1 MPSFSSF
8 IAKKYFFSLGKLG
21 AIRLMSLAALV
32 GLALG
37 TAAMTV
43 VLSAF
48 AGLEDLILT
57 QFEDANATLKIES
70 ATGPFVELTSEDSLF
85 LSGLEANFE
94 ETSTMAIYEKRVLLT
109 YGENQ
114 HIAYLLGVPKEYAE
128 RHHLSEHLLTM
139 ADPGMDYGTYTLT
152 LGAGVA
158 YHLGLSST
166 NPPPIVSVY
175 LPKITSKTSVL
186 NLSDAI
192 DGQNAFATAI
202 HSVQPDYDQKYALA
216 PQGWFKDFTGAK
228 APSFIEIHTA
238 EERRVRKAIEAHFG
252 NRMTVA
258 NRLEQEATL
267 FKVMRSERM
276 VVVFI
281 LAFIVLLASF
291 GVVSALIIIALEKKD
306 DVHTLWAMG
315 ASEADL
321 RSIFF
326 KNGLLIV
333 ATGWLSGMVVGL
345 GIIALQHYVGIV
357 PLGTGYVQEYYPVS
371 LKWEHIALTS
381 AIVLGIGSSL
391 SAWATRRVIK

>member
-1 MPSFSSF
+1 
-8 IAKKYFFSLGKLG
+8 
-21 AIRLMSLAALV
+21 MSLAALV

-70 ATGPFVELTSEDSLF
+70 ATGPYVELTSEDSLF
-85 LSGLEANFE
+85 LSGLEANYE
-94 ETSTMAIYEKRVLLT
+94 ETSTMAVYEKRVLLT

-175 LPKITSKTSVL
+175 LPKITSKTNVL

-192 DGQNAFATAI
+192 EGQNAFATAI
-202 HSVQPDYDQKYALA
+202 HSVQPDYDQKYALT

-228 APSFIEIHTA
+228 APSFVEIHTTQ
-238 EERRVRKAIEAHFG
+238 ERRVRKAIEGHFG
-252 NRMTVA
+252 NRMTIA

-333 ATGWLSGMVVGL
+333 ATGWLSGLVVGL

>member
-1 MPSFSSF
+1 
-8 IAKKYFFSLGKLG
+8 
-21 AIRLMSLAALV
+21 MSLAALV

-85 LSGLEANFE
+85 LSGLEANYE

-114 HIAYLLGVPKEYAE
+114 HIAYLLGVPKDYAE

-175 LPKITSKTSVL
+175 LPKITSKTNVL

-192 DGQNAFATAI
+192 EGQNAFATAI

-228 APSFIEIHTA
+228 APSLK
-238 EERRVRKAIEAHFG
+238 KA
-252 NRMTVA
+252 
-258 NRLEQEATL
+258 
-267 FKVMRSERM
+267 KS
-276 VVVFI
+276 
-281 LAFIVLLASF
+281 
-291 GVVSALIIIALEKKD
+291 
-306 DVHTLWAMG
+306 
-315 ASEADL
+315 
-321 RSIFF
+321 
-326 KNGLLIV
+326 
-333 ATGWLSGMVVGL
+333 
-345 GIIALQHYVGIV
+345 
-357 PLGTGYVQEYYPVS
+357 VQY
-371 LKWEHIALTS
+371 
-381 AIVLGIGSSL
+381 
-391 SAWATRRVIK
+391 

>member
-1 MPSFSSF
+1 
-8 IAKKYFFSLGKLG
+8 
-21 AIRLMSLAALV
+21 MSLAALV

-48 AGLEDLILT
+48 AGLEDLILS
-57 QFEDANATLKIES
+57 QFKDANATLKIES
-70 ATGPFVELTSEDSLF
+70 ATGPYIELTLEDSLF
-85 LSGLEANFE
+85 LSGLEASYE
-94 ETSTMAIYEKRVLLT
+94 ETVTMAIFQKRVLLT

-139 ADPGMDYGTYTLT
+139 ADPAMDYGKFTLT
-152 LGAGVA
+152 LGAGIA
-158 YHLGLSST
+158 YHLGLSTT

-175 LPKITSKTSVL
+175 LPKIAAKTNVL

-192 DGQNAFATAI
+192 EGQNAFAIAI
-202 HSVQPDYDQKYALA
+202 HSVEPNYDQKYALA
-216 PQGWFKDFTGAK
+216 PQGWFKKFTGSK
-228 APSFIEIHTA
+228 APSFIEIHSAA
-238 EERRVRKAIEAHFG
+238 ESRVRKALEGHFG
-252 NRMTVA
+252 DRITIR
-258 NRLEQEATL
+258 NRLEQEAAL

-291 GVVSALIIIALEKKD
+291 GVVSALIIIALEKKG

-315 ASEADL
+315 ASESDL
-321 RSIFF
+321 RNIFF
-326 KNGLLIV
+326 KNGLMIV
-333 ATGWLSGMVVGL
+333 ATGWLSGLLVGF
-345 GIIALQHYVGIV
+345 GVIALQHYVGIV

-381 AIVLGIGSSL
+381 AIVLSIGSSL
-391 SAWATRRVIK
+391 SAWATRKVIK

>member
-1 MPSFSSF
+1 
-8 IAKKYFFSLGKLG
+8 
-21 AIRLMSLAALV
+21 
-32 GLALG
+32 
-37 TAAMTV
+37 MTV

-70 ATGPFVELTSEDSLF
+70 ATGPYVELTSEDSLF
-85 LSGLEANFE
+85 LSGLEANYE

-114 HIAYLLGVPKEYAE
+114 QIAYLLGVPKDYAE
-128 RHHLSEHLLTM
+128 RHHLPEHLLTM
-139 ADPGMDYGTYTLT
+139 ADPAMDYGTYTLT

-175 LPKITSKTSVL
+175 LPKITSKTNVL

-192 DGQNAFATAI
+192 EGQNAFATAI

-228 APSFIEIHTA
+228 APSFVEIHTA
-238 EERRVRKAIEAHFG
+238 QERRVRRAIEGHFG
-252 NRMTVA
+252 DRMTIA

-315 ASEADL
+315 ASESDL

-333 ATGWLSGMVVGL
+333 ATGWLSGLVVGL

-381 AIVLGIGSSL
+381 TIVLGIGSSL